1 MPARHAAVRTLEC
14 IYSAILRERIELPD
28 EAAVPMLKRRKLPAI
43 GTLTLQRGE
52 LDSREMRT
60 ANEIKAA
67 AAALAAAPRA
77 ARGPRAARAAP
88 DRPTAPPI
96 DSLVGK
102 DVRFVF
108 EMEYRETGKKKVKG
122 LFECPGHIERVSDA
136 STTVGRKKLG
146 VGFAYI
152 TWSDSTASWQLL
164 RPGYYGHHRAAGWR
178 LPADGEDASLD
189 ETFEFED
196 DDDDGDAHSSD
207 EEHDSDDMCDD
218 EDDDDDL

>member
-1 MPARHAAVRTLEC
+1 M
-14 IYSAILRERIELPD
+14 
-28 EAAVPMLKRRKLPAI
+28 
-43 GTLTLQRGE
+43 G
-52 LDSREMRT
+52 
-60 ANEIKAA
+60 
-67 AAALAAAPRA
+67 
-77 ARGPRAARAAP
+77 
-88 DRPTAPPI
+88 
-96 DSLVGK
+96 
-102 DVRFVF
+102 
-108 EMEYRETGKKKVKG
+108 KG

-196 DDDDGDAHSSD
+196 DDDDGDAHSRTRSTTATTCATTRTTTTTRDGRTGSSSD
-207 EEHDSDDMCDD
+207 G
-218 EDDDDDL
+218 